1 MTLTQRLKAYRQA
14 ILSNGNMRSGSLVQ
28 VFFRGIFAAV
38 TGTATAYALGAL
50 TTILIARA
58 LGVDRYGHYTTLMA
72 SLGLLSNLLGLG
84 LDTWLINH
92 GSRQL
97 GGLVASMWQVLFIK
111 CGGAVLML
119 IVLGIAWVNR
129 SDGIGVLLL
138 SSIGIIADGFSRTGF
153 ATLRARTQNARVA
166 VLEVSAPAL
175 LLVGLVLLSSQ
186 NFSVET
192 LVLVQ
197 AVCNIVVM
205 VITFAWVISRPL
217 QLPRP
222 AVVPVVR
229 HAWMYVASDIVA
241 NLYSLVGTAAVG
253 LYAGVTAA
261 GLFKPAMS
269 IITLTYIIP
278 SLVFW
283 VGLPLLNRATTRA
296 VYDRLVFAMSINSIV
311 YGLAALA
318 GIWIAGRLM
327 VEVLFGAEYLASLQ
341 YVQIMSMI
349 PLMKAM
355 SFVCA
360 AIMLSQNKQ
369 LLRLGLQSTIVIVSM
384 LGAVTLIP
392 AAGATG
398 AAWLQLLIEGL
409 LLALYIGGAV
419 WSLRSSPLHQ
429 ASRVP
434 A

>member
-1 MTLTQRLKAYRQA
+1 MTLNQRFKAYREALQTK
-14 ILSNGNMRSGSLVQ
+14 GNALTGSLVQ
-28 VFFRGIFAAV
+28 VFLRGILAAIS
-38 TGTATAYALGAL
+38 GTAAAYALGAI
-50 TTILIARA
+50 TTILIARE

-97 GGLVASMWQVLFIK
+97 GGLVASMWQVIYIK
-111 CGGAVLML
+111 CIGAALMLAVLG
-119 IVLGIAWVNR
+119 VAWLNSSADVW
-129 SDGIGVLLL
+129 VLLL
-138 SSIGIIADGFSRTGF
+138 SSIGIIADGFSRTAF
-153 ATLRARTQNARVA
+153 ATLRARAQNGRVA
-166 VLEVSAPAL
+166 MLEVAAPAL
-175 LLVGLVLLSSQ
+175 LLAGLFLLSRGG
-186 NFSVET
+186 FTVET

-197 AVCNIVVM
+197 AVCNIVVLA
-205 VITFAWVISRPL
+205 VAFASVISRPL

-222 AVVPVVR
+222 GILPMLR
-229 HAWMYVASDIVA
+229 ESWMFIASDVVA
-241 NLYSLVGTAAVG
+241 NVYSLIGMAAVG
-253 LYAGVTAA
+253 LFAGVTAA

-269 IITLTYIIP
+269 IITLTYILP

-296 VYDRLVFAMSINSIV
+296 AYDRLLLAMTASSLA
-311 YGLAALA
+311 YGLATLLGIWLA
-318 GIWIAGRLM
+318 GKPVVQW
-327 VEVLFGAEYLASLQ
+327 LFGDEYLMALP
-341 YVQIMSMI
+341 YVHIMSII
-349 PLMKAM
+349 PMMKAV

-360 AIMLSQNKQ
+360 AVMLSQNKA
-369 LLRLGLQSTIVIVSM
+369 LLRLGLQSMVVLVSIA
-384 LGAVTLIP
+384 GALTLIP

-398 AAWLQLLIEGL
+398 AAWLQLVIEAL
-409 LLALYIGGAV
+409 LLALYIAGAV